1 MPFKI
6 KDGLAV
12 GSVVSLT
19 SSGIVTNAAFSVADG
34 TNGFLKK
41 TGVNTWTVDTN
52 TYVTSSGVTSVSGT
66 APVVSSG
73 GTTPAISMAAATA
86 SVNGYMTS
94 TYASKLDGIAAGAQ
108 VNVATNLGYTTG
120 ANGGTV
126 TSSTGSSASLP
137 VATAALAGLMD
148 STDKS
153 KLNGIAAGATANVG
167 TVTSVGGTGSVSG
180 LSLSGTVTST
190 GNLTLSGTLAVTA
203 SNFASQTAKYALVAP
218 TAADGVPTF
227 RQLIWDDVSNK
238 PTVFAPTSHTH
249 GDIANDGTYSS
260 KTAKYALIAPNGAAG
275 VPTFRQIL
283 FSDLTST
290 PTTVS
295 GYGITDAYTKTEVDG
310 LVTGLDFKQSVR
322 AATTANI
329 TLSATQTIDG
339 VAVVA
344 GNRVLVKDQSTSSQN
359 GIYVVAAG
367 AWSRSTDADN
377 TPAGEVTAGMYC
389 FVEEGTTNADS
400 GWVLTTNDAIT
411 LGTTSLVFAQF
422 NGLGQVNAGTGLS
435 KTGNTLNHSNS
446 VTGATIAEGG
456 STRTLASGGTFNVPS
471 VTYDAQGHITAST
484 SVALTL
490 PASTNNVGTVTSVS
504 GTAPV
509 SVATGTSTPVISMAA
524 ASSGVNGYMTG
535 TYATKLDGIAAGAQV
550 NVATNLS
557 AGTVTAT
564 TYPLNSST
572 GTGVTLAAATGSLA
586 GLMVAADKTKLD
598 GIATG
603 AQVNVAA
610 DLAYTTAA
618 SNGTVTSSTGT
629 DATIP
634 AATTS
639 LAGLLTGADKTKL
652 DGIATGATAN
662 VGTVTS
668 VSGTAPVSVAT
679 GTSTPVISMAA
690 ATASVHGYMTSTYAS
705 KLDGIATGAQVN
717 VATNLSAGTVT
728 ATTYPL
734 NSSTG
739 TGVTL
744 AAATG
749 SLAGL
754 MVAADKTKLDA
765 STASATNSTIV
776 LRDGSGNFAANIVT
790 AEGVNLD
797 STIHSKY
804 ATATV
809 ATVAETV
816 LDSWAGATYR
826 TCKYL
831 VQIAQGTD
839 YQSSEILVIHNGT
852 TTSMTEYAIVETNT
866 NLATFS
872 CDYSGGNARLKVVMG
887 SATSAAFKMNKTLI
901 VV

>member
-12 GSVVSLT
+12 GSVISLT

-86 SVNGYMTS
+86 SVHGYMTS
-94 TYASKLDGIAAGAQ
+94 TYATKLDGIATGAQ

-295 GYGITDAYTKTEVDG
+295 GYGITDAYTKTEVDN

-367 AWSRSTDADN
+367 AWTRATDADN

-422 NGLGQVNAGTGLS
+422 NGLGQVTAGTGLA

-446 VTGATIAEGG
+446 VTGAALGDTGI
-456 STRTLASGGTFNVPS
+456 TRTLAYGGSFDVCKVTFDN
-471 VTYDAQGHITAST
+471 QGHVTAGSDIT
-484 SVALTL
+484 LTL
-490 PASTNNVGTVTSVS
+490 PAGTNVGVGTVTSTTYPLTSSTGTGHTLVAATTSYAGLMVAADKTKLDGIAAGAQVNVATNIGVGTVTSTTYPLTSSTGTGHTLVAATTSLAGLLTGADKTKLDGIAAGAQVNVATDLAYTTAASTGTVTSSTGTDATLPAATTSLAGLLTAADKTKLDGLATGASVTSVS

-535 TYATKLDGIAAGAQV
+535 TYATKLDGIAA
-550 NVATNLS
+550 
-557 AGTVTAT
+557 
-564 TYPLNSST
+564 
-572 GTGVTLAAATGSLA
+572 
-586 GLMVAADKTKLD
+586 
-598 GIATG
+598 
-603 AQVNVAA
+603 
-610 DLAYTTAA
+610 
-618 SNGTVTSSTGT
+618 
-629 DATIP
+629 
-634 AATTS
+634 
-639 LAGLLTGADKTKL
+639 
-652 DGIATGATAN
+652 
-662 VGTVTS
+662 
-668 VSGTAPVSVAT
+668 
-679 GTSTPVISMAA
+679 
-690 ATASVHGYMTSTYAS
+690 
-705 KLDGIATGAQVN
+705 GAQVN

-831 VQIAQGTD
+831 VQITQGTN
-839 YQSSEILVIHNGT
+839 YQSSEILVVHDGT
-852 TTSMTEYAIVETNT
+852 TTSMTEYAIVESNG

-872 CDYSGGNARLKVVMG
+872 CDYSASNARLKVVMG
-887 SATSAAFKMNKTLI
+887 SATSAAFKMSKTL
-901 VV
+901 VVV